1 MLKLIYLKSDLKQLF
16 REPMMTLLFLI
27 PLIISP
33 FFRLILDIG
42 VPFLQRYVTFSV
54 DAYHNYIL
62 AFVLLMVPAMLGVV
76 MGFMLLDDKDGK
88 IIELLSVTPFGRNGY
103 LMVRLTF
110 VAMATLI
117 YTFYTY
123 LVMGLYILPIQ
134 ILFFIGLLLCFYGAS
149 IGMIFFNLATDKVKG
164 LTYAKG
170 LNIMLFFILVDLLHI
185 PWLTFLA
192 GFFPTYW
199 VYKIIENKN
208 TAIPIVLGL
217 TVHVVWFILLLWIT
231 DKRKINI

>member
-1 MLKLIYLKSDLKQLF
+1 MIKLIYFRSDLKQLF
-16 REPMMTLLFLI
+16 REPMMTLLFFI
-27 PLIISP
+27 PLIITP
-33 FFRLILDIG
+33 LFRIILAFG
-42 VPFLQRYVTFSV
+42 VPFLQSYVTFSV
-54 DAYHNYIL
+54 EVYHNYIL

-88 IIELLSVTPFGRNGY
+88 IIELLSVTPFGRQGY
-103 LMVRLTF
+103 LIVRLSF
-110 VAMATLI
+110 VAIATLL

-123 LVMGLYILPIQ
+123 TVMGLYTLPIP
-134 ILFFIGLLLCFYGAS
+134 ILIYIGLLMCTYGAS

-185 PWLTFLA
+185 PWLTILA

-199 VYKIIENKN
+199 IYRIIENKG
-208 TAIPIVLGL
+208 TVIPIVLGL
-217 TVHVVWFILLLWIT
+217 TVHVVWFIILLWIT
-231 DKRKINI
+231 RKRKINV

>member
-1 MLKLIYLKSDLKQLF
+1 MLKLIYFKSDLKQLF
-16 REPMMTLLFLI
+16 REPMMTLLFFI
-27 PLIISP
+27 PLIMAPLFKI
-33 FFRLILDIG
+33 ILLIG
-42 VPFLQRYVTFSV
+42 VPFLQRFVTFSV
-54 DAYHNYIL
+54 ENYHDYIL
-62 AFVLLMVPAMLGVV
+62 AFVLLMVPAMLGIV

-103 LMVRLTF
+103 LIVRLSF

-123 LVMGLYILPIQ
+123 WIMGLYRLPIL
-134 ILFFIGLLLCFYGAS
+134 ILIYIGLLMCTYGAS

-170 LNIMLFFILVDLLHI
+170 LNLMLFFVLVDLLHI

-199 VYKIIENKN
+199 IYKIIENKG

-217 TVHVVWFILLLWIT
+217 TVHVVWFIMLLWIT
-231 DKRKINI
+231 RIRKINV

>member
-1 MLKLIYLKSDLKQLF
+1 
-16 REPMMTLLFLI
+16 MMTLLFFI
-27 PLIISP
+27 PVIIAP
-33 FFRLILDIG
+33 LFKIILALGI
-42 VPFLQRYVTFSV
+42 PFLQRYVTFTV
-54 DAYHNYIL
+54 EVYHNYIL
-62 AFVLLMVPAMLGVV
+62 AFVLLMIPAMLGVV

-88 IIELLSVTPFGRNGY
+88 IIELLSVTPFGRTGY
-103 LMVRLTF
+103 LTVRLSF

-123 LVMGLYILPIQ
+123 LVMGLNILPIP
-134 ILFFIGLLLCFYGAS
+134 ILIYIGLLLCTYGAS

-199 VYKIIENKN
+199 IYKIIENKG

-217 TVHVVWFILLLWIT
+217 TVHIVWFVMLLWVT
-231 DKRKINI
+231 RKRKINV

>member
-1 MLKLIYLKSDLKQLF
+1 MLKLIYFKSDLKQLF
-16 REPMMTLLFLI
+16 REPMMTLLFFI
-27 PLIISP
+27 PIIMAP
-33 FFRLILDIG
+33 LFKIILALG

-54 DAYHNYIL
+54 EAYHNYIL
-62 AFVLLMVPAMLGVV
+62 AFVLLMIPAMLGVV

-103 LMVRLTF
+103 LIVRLSF

-123 LVMGLYILPIQ
+123 LVMGLYILPIL

-170 LNIMLFFILVDLLHI
+170 LNVMLFFILVDLLHI

-199 VYKIIENKN
+199 IYRIIENKG
-208 TAIPIVLGL
+208 TTIPIVFGL
-217 TVHVVWFILLLWIT
+217 TVHIVWFIILLWIT
-231 DKRKINI
+231 DKRKISI

>member
-1 MLKLIYLKSDLKQLF
+1 MLKLIYFRSDLKQLF
-16 REPMMTLLFLI
+16 REPMMTLLFFI
-27 PLIISP
+27 PVIIAP
-33 FFRLILDIG
+33 LFKIILALGI
-42 VPFLQRYVTFSV
+42 PFLQRYVTFTV
-54 DAYHNYIL
+54 EVYHNYIL
-62 AFVLLMVPAMLGVV
+62 AFVLLMIPAMLGVV

-88 IIELLSVTPFGRNGY
+88 IIELLSVTPFGRTGY
-103 LMVRLTF
+103 LTVRLSF

-123 LVMGLYILPIQ
+123 LVMGLNILPIP
-134 ILFFIGLLLCFYGAS
+134 ILIYIGLLLCTYGAS

-199 VYKIIENKN
+199 IYKIIENKG

-217 TVHVVWFILLLWIT
+217 TVHIVWFVMLLWVT
-231 DKRKINI
+231 RKRKINV